1 MLWFLHILGGLPCQG
16 GMLLAGTN
24 RNLSVLNS
32 RHVDWLSHIEDDGY
46 FGWWFQMCFIFTPIW
61 GRFPI
66 LMNIFQT
73 GCNRQLVVDTARG
86 EPLCKPNLCWTFVR
100 FKQLCGGTSRELQTS
115 MESRMSFH
123 VSWLGQ
129 GFRWSGKLGNF
140 CFIILE
146 VDERLDLSQID
157 NAAMFYDFML
167 YYKWSYD
174 MIIWTI
180 WAIWHEKLMIGNL
193 CRPGCVLWWRFL
205 KIGGVMFRK
214 MSVVCHGDSGTY
226 QPLK

>member
-1 MLWFLHILGGLPCQG
+1 MSISRAWWGCWLHSVLLLKYGEICYKNNRCFCLMFIVFVLGRWWKIKFPDWRRGSTSCCDSYIYLGGLPCQG

-100 FKQLCGGTSRELQTS
+100 FKQLCGGTSRELQTEYGIKNVVS
-115 MESRMSFH
+115 CLLVRSRFQ
-123 VSWLGQ
+123 V
-129 GFRWSGKLGNF
+129 
-140 CFIILE
+140 
-146 VDERLDLSQID
+146 
-157 NAAMFYDFML
+157 
-167 YYKWSYD
+167 KW
-174 MIIWTI
+174 
-180 WAIWHEKLMIGNL
+180 
-193 CRPGCVLWWRFL
+193 
-205 KIGGVMFRK
+205 
-214 MSVVCHGDSGTY
+214 
-226 QPLK
+226 